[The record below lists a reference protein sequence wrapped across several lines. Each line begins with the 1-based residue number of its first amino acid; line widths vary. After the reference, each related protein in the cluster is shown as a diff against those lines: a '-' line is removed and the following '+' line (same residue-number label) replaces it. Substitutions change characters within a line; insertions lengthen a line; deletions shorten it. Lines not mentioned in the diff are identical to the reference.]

1 MSFDIRAAVTEL
13 FMIQQIKTGILWAD
27 ALLFGF
33 FIFMLYQGV
42 IVTNFK
48 SVYNKLEIIR
58 KQSITKNW
66 CYLINKFKKKS
77 IVYTGYMYSSG
88 YRTVRTYVDYPPPMI
103 HVLDY
108 MQKHVY
114 KVENT
119 YNIKYCEVV
128 DVETNTVVKTFIP
141 ADEMVSFE
149 LYSDIY
155 IELSSDKNMVNKE
168 KKNDFLDFSTIL
180 FYIKTYEHDISYIH
194 SFIKMCEDKFENS
207 INEQLSKQK
216 YIFKYNSK
224 KSIGGYEERQYDD
237 SGDYVGTR
245 NTGIKCDEYPLVT
258 NKHLI
263 RNCFFTQR
271 DALIK
276 RIDFFIHNEQW
287 YNDRGIPYQLTLVFE
302 GPPGCG
308 KTSTVKG
315 IATYTNRHI
324 VDVDLNGIKDVC
336 ELENIFNGT
345 HINGKYIPSNK
356 RIFMIDEIDKFFETL
371 DDREQK
377 EKMRMATAKESTN
390 SSIVIVKEGSNGGG
404 SGANGSTE
412 NRFGSNL
419 ASTAA
424 AISGCANK
432 TTMNELTKGQILSIM
447 DGIIE
452 AKGRFIICT
461 ANDTSK
467 IDATFKRPGRMDEF
481 IYFTKCDAVMIYEL
495 MDLFYDGTVNEE
507 RVHSKEELERFKPAE
522 FQLSPSELNKI
533 CFNNILSR
541 EEAEKRVLEGLIE
554 MKG

>member
-13 FMIQQIKTGILWAD
+13 FMIQQIKTGIIWAD

-42 IVTNFK
+42 IVTNLK
-48 SVYNKLEIIR
+48 SVYNKLEVIK
-58 KQSITKNW
+58 KQSIKKNW

-155 IELSSDKNMVNKE
+155 IELSSDKNIVNKE

-194 SFIKMCEDKFENS
+194 SFIKMCEEKFENS

-224 KSIGGYEERQYDD
+224 KSMGGYEERQYDD
-237 SGDYVGTR
+237 GGDYVGTR

-467 IDATFKRPGRMDEF
+467 IDPTFKRPGRMDEF
-481 IYFTKCDAVMIYEL
+481 IHFTKCDAVMIYEL
-495 MDLFYDGTVNEE
+495 MDLFYNGTVNEE
-507 RVHSKEELERFKPAE
+507 RVRSKEELERFKSVE
-522 FQLSPSELNKI
+522 FKLSPTELNKI
-533 CFNNILSR
+533 CFNNISSR
-541 EEAEKRVLEGLIE
+541 EEAEKRVLDGID
-554 MKG
+554 